1 MSGHDV
7 ERVNLRDTGHPI
19 SPYRPFLDDA
29 MGVET
34 SRLAETIG
42 DLDLHN
48 QSDENMV
55 TSILGQLG
63 L

>member
-1 MSGHDV
+1 MSEHDV

-29 MGVET
+29 MGVEA

-42 DLDLHN
+42 DLDLQI
-48 QSDENMV
+48 QSNENIASSV
-55 TSILGQLG
+55 LGHMG